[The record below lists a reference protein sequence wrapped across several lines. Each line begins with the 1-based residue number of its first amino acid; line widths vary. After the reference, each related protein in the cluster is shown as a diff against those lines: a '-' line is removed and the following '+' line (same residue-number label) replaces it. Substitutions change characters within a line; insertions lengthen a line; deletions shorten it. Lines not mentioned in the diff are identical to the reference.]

1 MEGIELIIVD
11 FLTPENAA
19 KNFVLKLSA
28 DMIPEI

>member
-11 FLTPENAA
+11 FLTPKNAEQ
-19 KNFVLKLSA
+19 NCVLKLSA